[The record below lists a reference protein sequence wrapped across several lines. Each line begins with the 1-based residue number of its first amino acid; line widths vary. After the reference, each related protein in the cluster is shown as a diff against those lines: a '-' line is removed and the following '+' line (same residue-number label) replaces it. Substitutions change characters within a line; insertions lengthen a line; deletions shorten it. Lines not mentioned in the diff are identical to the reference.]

1 STRPFDPSR
10 AGPPEVAPLKRKLQA
25 EEVVPRR
32 RQPEAPQ
39 ASVPEVLSEVKQPQD
54 WPAGYFPLHQDQVAA
69 RAARLALPEARA
81 PRRRAA
87 GAPGLRPA
95 CPCAFPAPGVR

>member
-39 ASVPEVLSEVKQPQD
+39 ASVPEVLSEVQQPQD

-81 PRRRAA
+81 PRRRGAA
-87 GAPGLRPA
+87 AP
-95 CPCAFPAPGVR
+95 AFWPSLPSPFPS